1 MRKADWYFDFISPF
15 AYIGLRRLQ
24 RFSGRLDIRYRPVL
38 FAALLDHWENI
49 GPAEIAPKRAWTFRW
64 CTWWAGP
71 LGIPFRMPA
80 AHPFNPLPYLR
91 LCIAA
96 GNSFDAASKIFDAIW
111 TTGVDAA
118 DERAFAQLAK
128 SLGIDPERL
137 AAREV
142 KDALRTQTDQA
153 IALGVFG
160 VPTLSIDQELFWGA
174 DAMDF
179 VDAWLADPGI
189 VKTPEM
195 QRAATLP
202 VGVSRKRN

>member
-1 MRKADWYFDFISPF
+1 MKKADWYFDFISPF

-64 CTWWAGP
+64 CTWWAGH

-91 LCIAA
+91 LSIAA
-96 GNSFDAASKIFDAIW
+96 GNSFDAVGKIFDAIW

-128 SLGIDPERL
+128 SLGVDPERL

-179 VDAWLADPGI
+179 VEAWLADPGI

-202 VGVSRKRN
+202 VGVSRKRT

>member
-1 MRKADWYFDFISPF
+1 MKKADWYFDFISPF
-15 AYIGLRRLQ
+15 AYIGLRRLL
-24 RFSGRLDIRYRPVL
+24 RFSGRLDIRHRPVL

-64 CTWWAGP
+64 CTWWAGH

-91 LCIAA
+91 LSIAA
-96 GNSFDAASKIFDAIW
+96 GNSFDAVCKIFDAIW
-111 TTGVDAA
+111 TTGVDPA
-118 DERAFAQLAK
+118 DESAFAKLAQ
-128 SLGIDPERL
+128 SLNVDPARL

-142 KDALRTQTDQA
+142 KDALRTQTEQA

-160 VPTLSIDQELFWGA
+160 VPTLIIDQELFWGA

-189 VKTPEM
+189 VMTPEM
-195 QRAATLP
+195 LRAATLP
-202 VGVSRKRN
+202 VGVSRKRT

>member
-1 MRKADWYFDFISPF
+1 MKQAHWYFDFISPF

-24 RFSGRLDIRYRPVL
+24 RFSGRLDIRYHPVL

-64 CTWWAGP
+64 CTWWAGH

-91 LCIAA
+91 LSIAA
-96 GNSFDAASKIFDAIW
+96 GNSFDAISKIFEAIW
-111 TTGVDAA
+111 TTGADPA
-118 DERAFAQLAK
+118 DERTFAALAK
-128 SLGIDPERL
+128 SLNVDPVRL
-137 AAREV
+137 AEREV

-153 IALGVFG
+153 IAQGVFG
-160 VPTLSIDQELFWGA
+160 VPTLIVDQELFWGA

-179 VDAWLADPGI
+179 VEAWLADPGI
-189 VKTPEM
+189 VATPEM
-195 QRAATLP
+195 RRVATLP
-202 VGVSRKRN
+202 VGVSRKRT